1 MNEPSEALRE
11 VLTAVR
17 PRLRGRLHQFM
28 FFVSIPAG
36 LALVAAAGSPS
47 ARVGAVVYAV
57 SLTALFGTSAAYHRL
72 AHSLQSRQW
81 MRRLD
86 HSVIFV
92 LIAGTYTPV
101 CLLVLDGVLRTV
113 TLSVV
118 WAAALVGVALKLF
131 RHEAVL
137 TGNSLYLVMGW
148 SVVLILPELAR
159 RLQTVPLTLLVAG
172 GLLYTV
178 GAVVLSR
185 HRPDPFPTVFGYH
198 EIWHTLV
205 VVASVCH
212 YVMILLL
219 VRSA

>member
-1 MNEPSEALRE
+1 VNEPSEALLE

-17 PRLRGRLHQFM
+17 PRLRGRLHQVV
-28 FFVSIPAG
+28 FFLSIPAG
-36 LALVAAAGSPS
+36 AALVAAARSPS
-47 ARVGAVVYAV
+47 ARTGAVVYALSV
-57 SLTALFGTSAAYHRL
+57 SALFGTSAAYHRL
-72 AHSLQSRQW
+72 AQTLRARLW

-86 HSVIFV
+86 HSMIFV

-101 CLLVLDGVLRTV
+101 CLLVLDGAVRTV
-113 TLSVV
+113 TLALV
-118 WAAALVGVALKLF
+118 WTAALLGVGMKLL

-137 TGNSLYLVMGW
+137 VGNSLYLVMGW
-148 SVVLILPELAR
+148 AVVLILPQLAR
-159 RLQTVPLTLLVAG
+159 GLGAVPLALLTVG

-185 HRPDPFPTVFGYH
+185 HRPDPLPTVFGYH

-205 VVASVCH
+205 VAASACH
-212 YVMILLL
+212 YAMILLL

>member
-17 PRLRGRLHQFM
+17 PRLRGRLHQVV

-36 LALVAAAGSPS
+36 LAMVAAARTPS
-47 ARVGAVVYAV
+47 ARVGAAVYAV

-72 AHSLQSRQW
+72 AHSLQARQR

-86 HSVIFV
+86 HSMIFV

-101 CLLVLDGVLRTV
+101 CLLVLDGALRTV

-137 TGNSLYLVMGW
+137 TSNSLYLVMGW
-148 SVVLILPELAR
+148 SVVLILPALAR
-159 RLQTVPLTLLVAG
+159 RLETVPLALLVAG
-172 GLLYTV
+172 GLFYTA

-198 EIWHTLV
+198 EIWHALV

>member
-17 PRLRGRLHQFM
+17 PRLRGRLHQVV

-36 LALVAAAGSPS
+36 VAMVAGAGSPL
-47 ARVGAVVYAV
+47 ARVGAVIYAV

-72 AHSLQSRQW
+72 AHSLRARQW

-86 HSVIFV
+86 HSMIFV

-101 CLLVLDGVLRTV
+101 CLLVLDGALRTV
-113 TLSVV
+113 ALSVV
-118 WAAALVGVALKLF
+118 WAAALAGVAMKLF

-148 SVVLILPELAR
+148 SVVLLLPTLAR
-159 RLQTVPLTLLVAG
+159 RLGTVPLALLVAG

-198 EIWHTLV
+198 EIWHALV
-205 VVASVCH
+205 VVASACH

>member
-1 MNEPSEALRE
+1 VNEPSEALLE

-17 PRLRGRLHQFM
+17 PRLRGRLHQVV
-28 FFVSIPAG
+28 FFLSVPAG
-36 LALVAAAGSPS
+36 AALVAAARSPS
-47 ARVGAVVYAV
+47 ARTGAVVYAL
-57 SLTALFGTSAAYHRL
+57 SLSALFGTSAAYHRL
-72 AHSLQSRQW
+72 AQTLRARLW

-86 HSVIFV
+86 HSMIFV

-101 CLLVLDGVLRTV
+101 CLLVLDGAVRTA
-113 TLSVV
+113 TLALV
-118 WAAALVGVALKLF
+118 WTAALLGVGLKLL

-137 TGNSLYLVMGW
+137 VGNSLYLVMGW
-148 SVVLILPELAR
+148 AVVLILPQLAR
-159 RLQTVPLTLLVAG
+159 GLGAVPLALLTAG

-185 HRPDPFPTVFGYH
+185 HRPDPLPTVFGYH

-205 VVASVCH
+205 VAASACH
-212 YVMILLL
+212 YAMILLL

>member
-11 VLTAVR
+11 VLTGVR
-17 PRLRGRLHQFM
+17 PRLRGRLHQVV

-36 LALVAAAGSPS
+36 FAMVAAARSPS
-47 ARVGAVVYAV
+47 ARLGAVVYAV

-72 AHSLQSRQW
+72 AQTLRARLW

-86 HSVIFV
+86 HSMIFV

-101 CLLVLDGVLRTV
+101 CLLVLDGALRTV

-118 WAAALVGVALKLF
+118 WAAALAGVALKVF

-148 SVVLILPELAR
+148 SVVLILPQLAR
-159 RLQTVPLTLLVAG
+159 RLETVPLALLVAG

-178 GAVVLSR
+178 GVVVLSR

-198 EIWHTLV
+198 EIWHALV

-212 YVMILLL
+212 YVMILAL

>member
-1 MNEPSEALRE
+1 VNEPSEALLE

-17 PRLRGRLHQFM
+17 PRLRGRLHQVV
-28 FFVSIPAG
+28 FFLSIPAG
-36 LALVAAAGSPS
+36 AALVAAARSPS
-47 ARVGAVVYAV
+47 ARTGAVIYAV
-57 SLTALFGTSAAYHRL
+57 SLSALFGTSAGYHRL
-72 AHSLQSRQW
+72 ARTLRARLW

-86 HSVIFV
+86 HSMIFV

-101 CLLVLDGVLRTV
+101 CLLVLDGAVRTV
-113 TLSVV
+113 TLALV
-118 WAAALVGVALKLF
+118 WTAALLGVGLKLL

-137 TGNSLYLVMGW
+137 VGNSLYLVMGW
-148 SVVLILPELAR
+148 AVVLILPQLAR
-159 RLQTVPLTLLVAG
+159 GLGAVPLALLTAG

-185 HRPDPFPTVFGYH
+185 HRPDPLPTVFGYH

-205 VVASVCH
+205 VVASACH
-212 YVMILLL
+212 YAMIFLL